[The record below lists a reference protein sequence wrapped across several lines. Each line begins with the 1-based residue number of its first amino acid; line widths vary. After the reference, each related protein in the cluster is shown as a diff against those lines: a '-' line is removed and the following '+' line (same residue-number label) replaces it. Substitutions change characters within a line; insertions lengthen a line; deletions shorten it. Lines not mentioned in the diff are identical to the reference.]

1 MKESTLTDEISPKS
15 EMNMEFTPP
24 LVMNAAGPPMYQA
37 PYKAPVFNH
46 DLSYW
51 YRAYGVQL
59 HDAPRAKIVI
69 FGIPKSGNVW
79 LQSLLC
85 DTLALRPIDPIA
97 QTDASGV
104 GMTHLPFCAAVADR
118 EDFLHG
124 VCLVRD
130 PRDVLASFYRYT
142 KTSYFRIARLE
153 FHYEDWNEF
162 YYEWYLSRAVP
173 AFDLVA
179 HSDKYARLGVPVV
192 RYECLRIDPV
202 REVVRLLKR
211 WGLPVDEQAV
221 ALAVKENE
229 ISRLR
234 VTGKN
239 LNIKVP
245 PSHFGSGS
253 IGNFKSEI
261 PAEILLDFEN
271 RFSSLLSRWGY
282 LPAATVTPKRE

>member
-1 MKESTLTDEISPKS
+1 
-15 EMNMEFTPP
+15 METTSIAP
-24 LVMNAAGPPMYQA
+24 LMNAAGPPMYHA

-51 YRAYGVQL
+51 YRAYGLQL
-59 HDAPRAKIVI
+59 HDVPRAKIVI

-85 DTLALRPIDPIA
+85 DTLGLQPVDPVG

-104 GMTHLPFCAAVADR
+104 GMTHLPFCTAVADR

-153 FHYEDWNEF
+153 FHYEDWDEF
-162 YYEWYLSRAVP
+162 YYEWYLPRAAP
-173 AFDLVA
+173 AFDLLT

-192 RYECLRIDPV
+192 RYERLRMDPV

-211 WGLPVDEQAV
+211 WGLEADEQAV
-221 ALAVKENE
+221 ASAVKENE

-234 VTGKN
+234 TTGKN

-253 IGNFKSEI
+253 IGSFKSEI

-271 RFSSLLSRWGY
+271 RFSAVLSRWGY
-282 LPAATVTPKRE
+282 RSVATVTS